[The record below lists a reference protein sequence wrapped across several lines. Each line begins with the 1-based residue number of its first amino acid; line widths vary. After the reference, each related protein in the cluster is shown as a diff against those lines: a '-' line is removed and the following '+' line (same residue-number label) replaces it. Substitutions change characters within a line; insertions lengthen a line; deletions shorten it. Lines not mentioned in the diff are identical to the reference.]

1 MQDVRPLLQL
11 RIVKTDVA
19 CCLNVVHI
27 LGGFKST
34 ITGCFLSDQQILW
47 PIKPK
52 IWRLNFIRFIW
63 IVQNRRAISNFRT
76 ICVNH
81 IWVGLVTKY
90 VDLTKI
96 NQFISDPYYIWTSWH
111 VKFGKLR
118 PLEKGPVL
126 STWHPLII
134 HFFLFFLWRPCIK
147 D

>member
-1 MQDVRPLLQL
+1 MIPIQWNDRVEKKYAHPNLCSKRVATTENFHMQDVRPLLQL

-81 IWVGLVTKY
+81 IWVGWWQNMLILQRLTSSFKTHITFEP
-90 VDLTKI
+90 VDMS
-96 NQFISDPYYIWTSWH
+96 N
-111 VKFGKLR
+111 
-118 PLEKGPVL
+118 LEN
-126 STWHPLII
+126 
-134 HFFLFFLWRPCIK
+134 
-147 D
+147 